1 MTTWMVVEDE
11 PDLYDMVLTMYEML
25 GIEGVAFTD
34 GEEAVT
40 WIEEVERGEYLRELP
55 ELALL
60 DIRLPGKVT
69 GPMVGARLRQCAP
82 MNNMAIVLMTAYK
95 LSAQEEKAVQKQ
107 AGSNL
112 LLYKPLPRLD
122 DFRTVLE
129 KLVKERHKREKRLRT

>member
-1 MTTWMVVEDE
+1 MVVEDE

-34 GEEAVT
+34 GEEAVS
-40 WIEEVERGEYLRELP
+40 WIEE
-55 ELALL
+55 

-95 LSAQEEKAVQKQ
+95 LSPQEEKAVQKQ

-129 KLVKERHKREKRLRT
+129 KLVKERHRREKRQLRR